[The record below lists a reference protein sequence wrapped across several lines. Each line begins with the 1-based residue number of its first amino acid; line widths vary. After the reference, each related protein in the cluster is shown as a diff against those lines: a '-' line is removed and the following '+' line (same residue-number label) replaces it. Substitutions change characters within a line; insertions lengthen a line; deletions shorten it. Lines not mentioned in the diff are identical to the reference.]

1 MNLQAREYGA
11 SLDAYTLAIE
21 LFPGSALAYGN
32 RAAANIKV
40 CLLHLKLF
48 RVQKM
53 VHRPVPSFSPT
64 HTQC

>member
-32 RAAANIKV
+32 RAAANIKT
-40 CLLHLKLF
+40 
-48 RVQKM
+48 
-53 VHRPVPSFSPT
+53 S
-64 HTQC
+64 